1 MSDAELLQKMTWLV
15 ESAAPSLAPV
25 RLLNLCHRLSTIED
39 VEKLVDSCN
48 IEQ

>member
-1 MSDAELLQKMTWLV
+1 MCFYWLV

-39 VEKLVDSCN
+39 VEKLIESCN
-48 IEQ
+48 IER